1 MKDAGFISKF
11 CLSRYIHY
19 KNRKKFRKIDR
30 SKFDSAPL
38 IILLLIIVKFVAL
51 FGSFG
56 SIKRKK

>member
-1 MKDAGFISKF
+1 MQVLYQSFASDI
-11 CLSRYIHY
+11 YIIKIE
-19 KNRKKFRKIDR
+19 KNLEKSIDLN
-30 SKFDSAPL
+30 SAPL

>member
-1 MKDAGFISKF
+1 MQVLYQSFASPDI
-11 CLSRYIHY
+11 YIIKIE
-19 KNRKKFRKIDR
+19 KNLEKSIDLN
-30 SKFDSAPL
+30 SAPL